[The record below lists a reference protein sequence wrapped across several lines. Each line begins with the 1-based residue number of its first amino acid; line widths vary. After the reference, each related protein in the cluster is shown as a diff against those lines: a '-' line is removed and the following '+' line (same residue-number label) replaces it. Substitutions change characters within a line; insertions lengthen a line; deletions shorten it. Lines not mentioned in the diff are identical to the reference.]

1 MRVYVATVDTRDEIM
16 GVGATRQEA
25 IDVACEKALDYLLR
39 RGITHSRT
47 IEQVAEYFG
56 VGATA
61 VEVGTA
67 TFTNH

>member
-25 IDVACEKALDYLLR
+25 IDVACQKALIYLNR

-47 IEQVAEYFG
+47 IEEVAEYFG
-56 VGATA
+56 VGATEI
-61 VEVGTA
+61 EVGTA
-67 TFTNH
+67 KFSKS